1 MQHLTTMCTNH
12 TFLPHLLLSRANTPV
27 RCSLLPVLNCS
38 RLSSCRARLDL
49 ELAEK
54 LATEEASQRGMSVGE
69 IAPLLEA
76 ALVELRARE
85 KDSGDSKPEAQER
98 GK

>member
-1 MQHLTTMCTNH
+1 MQHLTIILINH
-12 TFLPHLLLSRANTPV
+12 TFLRHSLLSRANPPV
-27 RCSLLPVLNCS
+27 GSLFLSARKCLH
-38 RLSSCRARLDL
+38 LSSCRARLDL

-76 ALVELRARE
+76 ALVEIRARE
-85 KDSGDSKPEAQER
+85 KDNGEAKPEVQER